1 MGYNKPPITLLNYHN
16 GKSRCEDP
24 VYAEDLARKVSSTLL
39 AFKVEGT
46 VTNIRM
52 SPFSVSLDIVPDF
65 GVSIKSF
72 KSLRQDLEV
81 QLGLPIEIVSIG
93 EEQFTICIA
102 VKTWDRSMVGL
113 REVMESDEFKN
124 SDAVIPIATG
134 MDVLG
139 KAFVFDLA
147 STPHLLV
154 AGCTGSGKSVFLNDL
169 ILSVLYTK
177 TPEEVKLILFDPKK
191 VEFGPYKGIPHLLF
205 DPISET
211 KDAHWAFQWTE
222 DEMLKRYQKFS
233 EIGVKDIDGYNEKA
247 GEKLPRIIVIID
259 EYMEMMFESPKE
271 MEEIIT
277 RLARLARAAGIH
289 LVLSTQRA
297 TTNVI
302 TGSIKAN
309 IPCRASFTM
318 VDARETKTIAER
330 TGGGKLLGEG
340 DMLFSASDAS
350 GSSHIQTA
358 YVTYKE
364 IDDVIDFV
372 RGQ

>member
-16 GKSRCEDP
+16 GKSKCEDP
-24 VYAEDLARKVSSTLL
+24 VYAEDLAHKVSANLQ

-46 VTNIRM
+46 VSNIRM
-52 SPFSVSLDIVPDF
+52 SPFAVSLDIIPDF

-81 QLGLPIEIVSIG
+81 QLGFPIEIVSIG
-93 EEQFTICIA
+93 EEKFTICIA
-102 VKTWDRSMVGL
+102 VKTWDRPMVGL
-113 REVMESDEFKN
+113 REVMESDEFTN
-124 SDAVIPIATG
+124 SDALIPVATG

-139 KAFVFDLA
+139 RSFVFDLA
-147 STPHLLV
+147 ATPHLLV
-154 AGCTGSGKSVFLNDL
+154 AGATGSGKSVFLNDL
-169 ILSVLYTK
+169 ILSILFK
-177 TPEEVKLILFDPKK
+177 KSPDEVKLILFDPKK
-191 VEFGPYKGIPHLLF
+191 VEFGPYERIPHLLF
-205 DPISET
+205 DPISTT
-211 KDAHWAFQWTE
+211 KEAHWAFQWTE

-247 GEKLPRIIVIID
+247 GEKLPRIVVIID

-271 MEEIIT
+271 MEEIVT
-277 RLARLARAAGIH
+277 RLTRLARAAGIH

-297 TTNVI
+297 TSNVI
-302 TGSIKAN
+302 TSAIKAN

-318 VDARETKTIAER
+318 VDARETKTITDR
-330 TGGGKLLGEG
+330 TGTERLLGEG

-358 YVTYKE
+358 YVSYKE
-364 IDDVIDFV
+364 IDDVIDYV
-372 RGQ
+372 RK